1 MQAPTQTLSFGEYVK
16 HDATALAELV
26 RTKQVSPDE
35 LLETAI
41 ARAEAVNPQLN
52 AIVTPLYEQGRTMA
66 ANLPATG
73 AFRGVPFLL
82 KDLELE
88 WAGTPMKS
96 GSRGYQTYIS
106 TVDSEVI
113 KRLKAA
119 GLVFFGK
126 TNTPEFGLTP
136 YTESNLY
143 GPARNPW
150 KLTHSPGGSSGGS
163 AVAVQAGIVAGPPAA
178 EGGVAVA
185 AGIVPAATASDG
197 GGSIRIPAA
206 CCGLFGLKP
215 SRGRVTLGPRFGE
228 LWNGA
233 VIGHVV
239 TRSVR
244 DSAGLLDATN
254 GPLAGDPYGIAPPV
268 RPFADEVGREPGN
281 LRIAF
286 STASLMPSQTIDPA
300 CVKAV
305 QETARLL
312 EGLGHTVEEVSLP
325 YEKTIVTEA
334 FFVTVLSE
342 TAATLRELGRYLGR
356 PVRRDDVELNTWAQA
371 RLADGFSAADL
382 AYQKGRWNTLN
393 RSMGQLHETYD
404 LFLTPTLPRPPIAI
418 GTYQNTASEER
429 LLKLVDA
436 VGGLKY
442 LNGSKTVDDLAE
454 RSLGYIAYTVITNM
468 TGQPSMSVPLHWSAE
483 NVPIGVMFAAKLGD
497 EATLFRL
504 AGQLE
509 QTRPWF
515 DKRPEL

>member
-1 MQAPTQTLSFGEYVK
+1 MQTSRPQTLSFDEYIK

-26 RTKQVSPDE
+26 RTGEITPSE

-41 ARAEAVNPQLN
+41 ARAEAVNPKLN
-52 AIVTPLYEQGRTMA
+52 AIVTPLYDKGRDMA
-66 ANLPATG
+66 NHLPEAG
-73 AFRGVPFLL
+73 PFRGVPFLV

-96 GSRGYQTYIS
+96 GSRGYQNYVS
-106 TVDSEVI
+106 TADSEVI

-136 YTESNLY
+136 YTESKLY
-143 GPARNPW
+143 GPAHNPW

-163 AVAVQAGIVAGPPAA
+163 AA
-178 EGGVAVA
+178 AVA
-185 AGIVPAATASDG
+185 AGIVPAATATDG
-197 GGSIRIPAA
+197 GGSIRIPAS

-215 SRGRVTLGPRFGE
+215 SRARVTLGPSFGE

-233 VIGHVV
+233 VAGHAV

-244 DSAGLLDATN
+244 DSAALLDVIS
-254 GPLAGDPYGIAPPV
+254 GPLAGDPYGIAPPE
-268 RPFADEVGREPGN
+268 RPFLQEVSREPGK

-286 STASLMPSQTIDPA
+286 STQSLMPSQTTDPE
-300 CVKAV
+300 CVNAV

-312 EGLGHTVEEVSLP
+312 EGLGHTVEEISLP

-334 FFVTVLSE
+334 FFVNVLSE
-342 TAATLRELGRYLGR
+342 TAAVLRQLGEYLGR
-356 PVRRDDVELNTWAQA
+356 PVKRTDVELNTWAQA
-371 RLADGFSAADL
+371 RLAEGFSAADA
-382 AYQKGRWNTLN
+382 AYQKRRWNTLN

-404 LFLTPTLPRPPIAI
+404 LFLTPTLPRPPIAR
-418 GTYQNTASEER
+418 GTFQNKASEER
-429 LLKLVDA
+429 LLKLVDS

-442 LNGSKTVDDLAE
+442 LNGSKMVEDLAE
-454 RSLGYIAYTVITNM
+454 RSLGYISFTVITNM
-468 TGQPSMSVPLHWSAE
+468 TGQPSMSVPLHWSADGL
-483 NVPIGVMFAAKLGD
+483 PIGVMFAAKLGD

-509 QTRPWF
+509 QARPWF
-515 DKRPEL
+515 DKRPVL

>member
-1 MQAPTQTLSFGEYVK
+1 MQTSRSQTLPFEEYVK

-26 RTKQVSPDE
+26 QKGEVTPAE

-41 ARAEAVNPQLN
+41 ARAEEVNPRLN
-52 AIVTPLYEQGRTMA
+52 AIVTPLYDKGREMAEQ
-66 ANLPATG
+66 LPASG
-73 AFRGVPFLL
+73 PFRGVPFLL

-96 GSRGYQTYIS
+96 GCRGYANYVS
-106 TVDSEVI
+106 TSDSEVI

-119 GLVFFGK
+119 GLIFFGK

-136 YTESNLY
+136 YTESKLY
-143 GPARNPW
+143 GPAHNPW

-163 AVAVQAGIVAGPPAA
+163 AVAV
-178 EGGVAVA
+178 A
-185 AGIVPAATASDG
+185 AGIVPAATATDG

-215 SRGRVTLGPRFGE
+215 SRGRITLGPKFGE

-233 VIGHVV
+233 VAGHVL

-244 DSAGLLDATN
+244 DSAGFLDAIA
-254 GPLAGDPYGIAPPV
+254 GSMAGDPYTIAPPE
-268 RPFADEVGREPGN
+268 RPFLQEVGRGPGK

-286 STASLMPSQTIDPA
+286 STQSLMPSQTTDPE

-312 EGLGHTVEEVSLP
+312 ESLGHTVEEIPLP

-334 FFVTVLSE
+334 FFVNVLSE
-342 TAATLRELGRYLGR
+342 TAAVLRELGGYLGR
-356 PVRRDDVELNTWAQA
+356 PVRREDVELNTWAQS
-371 RLADGFSAADL
+371 RLAEGFSSADAAF
-382 AYQKGRWNTLN
+382 QKRRWNTLN

-404 LFLTPTLPRPPIAI
+404 LFLTPTLPRPPIEI
-418 GTYQNTASEER
+418 GTFQNKASEER
-429 LLKLVDA
+429 LLKLVDSF
-436 VGGLKY
+436 GGLKY
-442 LNGSKTVDDLAE
+442 LKGSKTVNDLAE
-454 RSLGYIAYTVITNM
+454 RSLGYISFTVITNM
-468 TGQPSMSVPLHWSAE
+468 TGQPSMSVPLHWSPDGL
-483 NVPIGVMFAAKLGD
+483 PIGVMFAAKLGE

-509 QTRPWF
+509 QERPWF
-515 DKRPEL
+515 DKRPAL

>member
-1 MQAPTQTLSFGEYVK
+1 MSLSVSRALTFDEYTK
-16 HDATALAELV
+16 HDATALADLV
-26 RTKQVSPDE
+26 RTGEVTPGE

-41 ARAEAVNPQLN
+41 ARAEAVNPKLN
-52 AIVTPLYEQGRTMA
+52 AIVTPLYDMGRSIATHLPQG
-66 ANLPATG
+66 G

-96 GSRGYQTYIS
+96 GCRGYQNYVS
-106 TVDSEVI
+106 TNDSEVI

-136 YTESNLY
+136 YTESKLY

-163 AVAVQAGIVAGPPAA
+163 AVAV
-178 EGGVAVA
+178 A

-197 GGSIRIPAA
+197 GGSIRIPAS

-215 SRGRVTLGPRFGE
+215 SRARVPIGPRFGE

-233 VIGHVV
+233 VIGHAL
-239 TRSVR
+239 TRTVR
-244 DSAGLLDATN
+244 DSAGLLDSIA
-254 GPLAGDPYGIAPPV
+254 GPLVGDPYGIAPPE
-268 RPFADEVGREPGN
+268 RPFVEEVGREPGK

-286 STASLMPSQTIDPA
+286 STQSLMPSQTTDPE

-305 QETARLL
+305 RETVTLL
-312 EGLGHTVEEVSLP
+312 ESLGHAVEEIPLP
-325 YEKTIVTEA
+325 YEKTLVTEA
-334 FFVTVLSE
+334 FFVNVLSE
-342 TAATLRELGRYLGR
+342 TAATLRELGEHLGR

-371 RLADGFSAADL
+371 RLAEGFSATDL
-382 AYQKGRWNTLN
+382 AYQKRRWNTLN
-393 RSMGQLHETYD
+393 RSMGQLHQTYD
-404 LFLTPTLPRPPIAI
+404 LFLTPTLPRPPIQI
-418 GTYQNTASEER
+418 GTFQNKVSEQR

-436 VGGLKY
+436 VNGLKY
-442 LNGSKTVDDLAE
+442 LKNSKIVEELAE
-454 RSLGYIAYTVITNM
+454 RSLGYISFTVITNM
-468 TGQPSMSVPLHWSAE
+468 TGQPSMSVPLHWSADGL
-483 NVPIGVMFAAKLGD
+483 PIGVMFAAKLGD

-509 QTRPWF
+509 QARPWF
-515 DKRPEL
+515 NKRPDLSQPL

>member
-1 MQAPTQTLSFGEYVK
+1 MQTSRSQTLSFDEYVK
-16 HDATALAELV
+16 QDATALAELV
-26 RTKQVSPDE
+26 RTGEVTPSE

-41 ARAEAVNPQLN
+41 ARAEAVNPKLN
-52 AIVTPLYEQGRTMA
+52 VIVTPLYDKGRDMA
-66 ANLPATG
+66 NHLPEAG
-73 AFRGVPFLL
+73 PLRGVPFLL

-96 GSRGYQTYIS
+96 GSRGYQNYVS
-106 TVDSEVI
+106 TADSEVI

-136 YTESNLY
+136 YTESKLY
-143 GPARNPW
+143 GPAHNPW

-163 AVAVQAGIVAGPPAA
+163 AA
-178 EGGVAVA
+178 AVA
-185 AGIVPAATASDG
+185 AGIVPAATATDG
-197 GGSIRIPAA
+197 GGSIRIPAS

-215 SRGRVTLGPRFGE
+215 SRARVTLGPNFGE

-233 VIGHVV
+233 VAGHAV

-244 DSAGLLDATN
+244 DSAALLDAIA
-254 GPLAGDPYGIAPPV
+254 GPLAGDPYGISPPE
-268 RPFADEVGREPGN
+268 RPFLQEVGREPGK

-286 STASLMPSQTIDPA
+286 ATQALMPSQTTDPE

-312 EGLGHTVEEVSLP
+312 EGLGHTVEEIPLP

-334 FFVTVLSE
+334 FFVNVLGE
-342 TAATLRELGRYLGR
+342 TAAVLRQLSEYLGR
-356 PVRRDDVELNTWAQA
+356 PVKRTDVELNTWAQA
-371 RLADGFSAADL
+371 RLAEGFSAADA
-382 AYQKGRWNTLN
+382 AYQKRRWNTLN

-404 LFLTPTLPRPPIAI
+404 LFLTPTLPRPPIAM
-418 GTYQNTASEER
+418 GTFQNKASEER
-429 LLKLVDA
+429 LLKLVDSF
-436 VGGLKY
+436 GGLKY
-442 LNGSKTVDDLAE
+442 LNGSKTVEALAE
-454 RSLGYIAYTVITNM
+454 RSLGYISFTVITNM
-468 TGQPSMSVPLHWSAE
+468 TGQPSMSVPLHWSADGL
-483 NVPIGVMFAAKLGD
+483 PIGVMFAAKLGD

-509 QTRPWF
+509 QAKPWF
-515 DKRPEL
+515 DKRPTL

>member
-1 MQAPTQTLSFGEYVK
+1 MQTSRAQTLSFEEYVK
-16 HDATALAELV
+16 YDATALAELV
-26 RTKQVSPDE
+26 RKGDVTPNE

-41 ARAEAVNPQLN
+41 TRAEAVNPQLN
-52 AIVTPLYEQGRTMA
+52 AIVTPLYDKGREMA
-66 ANLPATG
+66 RQLPKEG
-73 AFRGVPFLL
+73 PFRGVPFLL

-96 GSRGYQTYIS
+96 GCKSLQQYVS
-106 TVDSEVI
+106 TIDSEVV

-136 YTESNLY
+136 YTESKLY

-163 AVAVQAGIVAGPPAA
+163 AVAV
-178 EGGVAVA
+178 A
-185 AGIVPAATASDG
+185 AGIVPAATATDG
-197 GGSIRIPAA
+197 GGSIRTPAS

-215 SRGRVTLGPRFGE
+215 SRGRVTLGPQYGE

-233 VIGHVV
+233 VVAHVV

-244 DSAGLLDATN
+244 DSAGLLDVNAG
-254 GPLAGDPYGIAPPV
+254 GPTYRPFAGDPYGSMPPE
-268 RPFADEVGREPGN
+268 RPFREEVGREPGK

-286 STASLMPSQTIDPA
+286 STQALIDSQPTDLE

-305 QETARLL
+305 RETAKLL
-312 EGLGHTVEEVSLP
+312 ERLGHTIEEIPLP

-334 FFVTVLSE
+334 FFLNVVSE
-342 TAATLRELGRYLGR
+342 TASLLRQMSTYLGR

-371 RLADGFSAADL
+371 RLADGFSAADT
-382 AYQKGRWNTLN
+382 AYQKRRWNTLN
-393 RSMGQLHETYD
+393 RQMGQLHETYNV
-404 LFLTPTLPRPPIAI
+404 FLTPSLPRPPIAI
-418 GTYQNTASEER
+418 GTFQNSASEQR
-429 LLKLVDA
+429 LLKLVDSL
-436 VGGLKY
+436 GGLKY
-442 LNGSKTVDDLAE
+442 LNGSKIVKELAE
-454 RSLGYIAYTVITNM
+454 RSLGYISFAVIANM
-468 TGQPSMSVPLHWSAE
+468 TGQPAMSVPLHWSPDGL
-483 NVPIGVMFAAKLGD
+483 PIGVTFAAKLGD

-509 QTRPWF
+509 QERPWF
-515 DKRPEL
+515 DKRPAL

>member
-1 MQAPTQTLSFGEYVK
+1 MSFQEYVS

-26 RTKQVSPDE
+26 RTGEVLPGE

-41 ARAEAVNPQLN
+41 ARAETVNPQLN
-52 AIVTPLYEQGRTMA
+52 AIVTPLYEKGRSMTA
-66 ANLPATG
+66 SLPESG

-88 WAGTPMKS
+88 WAGTPMKF
-96 GSRGYQTYIS
+96 GCRGYANYVSQA
-106 TVDSEVI
+106 DSEVI

-136 YTESNLY
+136 YTESKLY

-163 AVAVQAGIVAGPPAA
+163 AVAV
-178 EGGVAVA
+178 A

-197 GGSIRIPAA
+197 GGSIRIPAS

-215 SRGRVTLGPRFGE
+215 SRGRVTLGPNFGE

-233 VIGHVV
+233 VIGHAL

-244 DSAGLLDATN
+244 DSAGLLDAIA
-254 GPLAGDPYGIAPPV
+254 GPMAGDPYGIALPE
-268 RPFADEVGREPGN
+268 RPFMDEVSREPGK

-286 STASLMPSQTIDPA
+286 STASLMPSLTIDPE
-300 CVKAV
+300 CIQAV

-312 EGLGHTVEEVSLP
+312 ESLGHTVEEVPLP
-325 YEKTIVTEA
+325 YEKTMLTEA
-334 FFVTVLSE
+334 FFLSVLSE
-342 TAATLRELGRYLGR
+342 TAGVLLELSSALGR
-356 PVRRDDVELNTWAQA
+356 PVRPGVDVELNTWLQA
-371 RLADGFSAADL
+371 RLAGSYSAADV
-382 AYQKGRWNTLN
+382 AYQKRRWNTLN

-404 LFLTPTLPRPPIAI
+404 LFLTPTLPRAPIPI
-418 GTYQNTASEER
+418 GAFQNTASEER

-442 LNGSKTVDDLAE
+442 LKGSKTVDDLAE
-454 RSLGYIAYTVITNM
+454 RSLGYISYTVITNM

-483 NVPIGVMFAAKLGD
+483 GLPIGVMFAAKLGD

-509 QTRPWF
+509 QARPWF
-515 DKRPEL
+515 DKMPEL

>member
-1 MQAPTQTLSFGEYVK
+1 MQTSSTSILSFDEYVS

-26 RTKQVSPDE
+26 RTGEVTPAE
-35 LLETAI
+35 LLEAAI
-41 ARAEAVNPQLN
+41 ARAESVNPQLN
-52 AIVTPLYEQGRTMA
+52 AIVTPLYEQGVAMTKQ
-66 ANLPATG
+66 LPPSG
-73 AFRGVPFLL
+73 PFRGVPFLL

-96 GSRGYQTYIS
+96 GSRGYQNYVS
-106 TVDSEVI
+106 TADSEVT
-113 KRLKAA
+113 KRLKEA
-119 GLVFFGK
+119 GLIFFGK

-136 YTESNLY
+136 YTESKLY

-163 AVAVQAGIVAGPPAA
+163 AA
-178 EGGVAVA
+178 AVA

-206 CCGLFGLKP
+206 CCGLFGFKP

-233 VIGHVV
+233 VIGHAV

-244 DSAGLLDATN
+244 DSAGLLDVVAG
-254 GPLAGDPYGIAPPV
+254 GPTYQPFPGDPYLITPPE
-268 RPFADEVGREPGN
+268 RPFVEEVERAPGK

-286 STASLMPSQTIDPA
+286 STQALMPSQVIDPE

-305 QETARLL
+305 QETVRLL
-312 EGLGHTVEEVSLP
+312 ESLGHIVEEVPLP

-342 TAATLRELGRYLGR
+342 TAATLRELSAYLGR
-356 PVRRDDVELNTWAQA
+356 PVRRGDVELNTWAQA
-371 RLADGFSAADL
+371 RLAGGFSAEDL
-382 AYQKGRWNTLN
+382 AFQKRRWNTLN
-393 RSMGQLHETYD
+393 RSMGRLHESYD
-404 LFLTPTLPRPPIAI
+404 LFLTPTLPRSPIAI
-418 GTYQNTASEER
+418 GTFQNKASEER
-429 LLKLVDA
+429 LLKLVDT

-442 LNGSKTVDDLAE
+442 LKNSKTVEDLAE
-454 RSLGYIAYTVITNM
+454 RSLGYISYTVITNM
-468 TGQPSMSVPLHWSAE
+468 TGQPSMSVPLHWSADGL
-483 NVPIGVMFAAKLGD
+483 PIGVMFAAKLGD

-509 QTRPWF
+509 QARPWF
-515 DKRPEL
+515 NKRPVL

>member
-1 MQAPTQTLSFGEYVK
+1 MPSSRSKILSFEEYVNY
-16 HDATALAELV
+16 DATALAELV
-26 RTKQVSPDE
+26 RNSDVTPAE

-52 AIVTPLYEQGRTMA
+52 AIVTPLYDKGRDMA
-66 ANLPATG
+66 EHLPQAG
-73 AFRGVPFLL
+73 PFRGVPFLL
-82 KDLELE
+82 KDLESE
-88 WAGTPMKS
+88 WAGTPLKS
-96 GSRGYQTYIS
+96 GCRGYQNYVS
-106 TVDSEVI
+106 TIDSEVVR
-113 KRLKAA
+113 RLKMA

-136 YTESNLY
+136 YTESKLY

-163 AVAVQAGIVAGPPAA
+163 A
-178 EGGVAVA
+178 VAVA

-215 SRGRVTLGPRFGE
+215 SRGRVTLGPQHGE

-233 VIGHVV
+233 VASHVL

-244 DSAGLLDATN
+244 DSAGFLDVMAGGPTYR
-254 GPLAGDPYGIAPPV
+254 PLAGDPYSIAPPE
-268 RPFADEVGREPGN
+268 RSFREEVGREPGK

-286 STASLMPSQTIDPA
+286 STQALIASQPTHPE

-312 EGLGHTVEEVSLP
+312 ERLGHSVEEIPLP

-334 FFVTVLSE
+334 FFLNVLSE
-342 TAATLRELGRYLGR
+342 TAGALRQLGDYLGR
-356 PVRRDDVELNTWAQA
+356 PVRRTDVELNTWAQA
-371 RLADGFSAADL
+371 RLADGFSAADM
-382 AYQKGRWNTLN
+382 AHQKRRWNGLN
-393 RSMGQLHETYD
+393 RTMGQLHETYD

-418 GTYQNTASEER
+418 GTFQNTASEQR
-429 LLKLVDA
+429 LLKLVDSL
-436 VGGLKY
+436 GGLKY
-442 LNGSKTVDDLAE
+442 LNGTKTVTDLAE
-454 RSLGYIAYTVITNM
+454 RSLGYISFTVITNM
-468 TGQPSMSVPLHWSAE
+468 TGQPSMSVPLHWSADE
-483 NVPIGVMFAAKLGD
+483 LPIGVMFAAKLGD

-509 QTRPWF
+509 EAKPWF
-515 DKRPEL
+515 TQRPHL

>member
-1 MQAPTQTLSFGEYVK
+1 MQTSSVQTLPFAEYVK

-26 RTKQVSPDE
+26 RTGEVSPAE

-41 ARAEAVNPQLN
+41 ARAEAINPQLN
-52 AIVTPLYEQGRTMA
+52 AIVTPLYEQGRNMA
-66 ANLPATG
+66 INLPETG

-88 WAGTPMKS
+88 WAGTPMKF
-96 GSRGYQTYIS
+96 GCRGYANYVSQT
-106 TVDSEVI
+106 DSEVI

-136 YTESNLY
+136 YTESKLY

-163 AVAVQAGIVAGPPAA
+163 AA
-178 EGGVAVA
+178 AVA

-197 GGSIRIPAA
+197 GGSIRIPAS

-215 SRGRVTLGPRFGE
+215 SRGRVTLGPNFGE

-233 VIGHVV
+233 VIGHAV

-244 DSAGLLDATN
+244 DSAGLLDAVA
-254 GPLAGDPYGIAPPV
+254 GPLAGDPYLITPPE
-268 RPFADEVGREPGN
+268 RPFAEEVGREPGK

-286 STASLMPSQTIDPA
+286 SMASLMPSQTIDPE
-300 CVKAV
+300 CIRAV

-312 EGLGHTVEEVSLP
+312 ESLGHTVEEVPLP
-325 YEKTIVTEA
+325 YEKTLVTEA
-334 FFVTVLSE
+334 FFLSVLSE
-342 TAATLRELGRYLGR
+342 TAGVLQELSNYLGR
-356 PVRRDDVELNTWAQA
+356 PIRPGIDVELNTWLQA
-371 RLADGFSAADL
+371 RLAGSYSAADV
-382 AYQKGRWNTLN
+382 AYQKRRWNVLN
-393 RSMGQLHETYD
+393 RSMGQLHQTYD

-418 GTYQNTASEER
+418 GTFQNTVSEER

-442 LNGSKTVDDLAE
+442 LKGSKTVDELAE
-454 RSLGYIAYTVITNM
+454 RSLGYISYTVITNM
-468 TGQPSMSVPLHWSAE
+468 TGQPSMSVPLHWSPSGL
-483 NVPIGVMFAAKLGD
+483 PIGVMFAAKLGD

-509 QTRPWF
+509 QERPWF
-515 DKRPEL
+515 DKIPEL